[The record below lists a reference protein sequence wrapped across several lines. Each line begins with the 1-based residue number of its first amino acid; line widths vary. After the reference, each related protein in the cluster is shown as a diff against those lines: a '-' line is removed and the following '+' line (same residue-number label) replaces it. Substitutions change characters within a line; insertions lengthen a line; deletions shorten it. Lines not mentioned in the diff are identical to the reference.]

1 MVLSFGQNKHEG
13 GTAVTVMV
21 FNKQN
26 IQSAFINIIR
36 GKLTF

>member
-1 MVLSFGQNKHEG
+1 MILSFGQNKLEEG
-13 GTAVTVMV
+13 AAVTVMV

-36 GKLTF
+36 GKLTY